1 MYNNRFDSPYCHFVA
16 IKLVGRGPLVYK
28 NRMDNLTIILIALA
42 LAVDAFAVAL
52 ATGVSLCQVS
62 GRQIFRLAFH
72 FGFFQAMMNIIGWG
86 AGLTVRTLLESIDH
100 WLAFGLL
107 ALVALKMLKDAIGG
121 REEEAEK
128 VDPTRGYTLV
138 MLSVATSIDSL
149 AVGLSFSVLNVSI
162 WMPAAVIGLVATLL
176 TFLGLKL
183 GCLLGSA
190 SRLGS
195 KAEIGGGLVLLG
207 IGLHIL
213 HQHGVF

>member
-1 MYNNRFDSPYCHFVA
+1 ME
-16 IKLVGRGPLVYK
+16 IW
-28 NRMDNLTIILIALA
+28 TIILIALA

-52 ATGVSLCQVS
+52 ASGVSLCQVS
-62 GRQIFRLAFH
+62 GRQTFRLAFH
-72 FGFFQAMMNIIGWG
+72 FGLFQAMMNIIGWT
-86 AGLTVRTLLESIDH
+86 AGLTVRTLLESLDH

-107 ALVALKMLKDAIGG
+107 SLVAAKMIKDAVVG

-128 VDPTRGYTLV
+128 IDPTKGYTLV

-162 WMPAAVIGLVATLL
+162 WLPAAIIGAVATFM
-176 TFLGLKL
+176 TIMGLKL

-190 SRLGS
+190 SRIGS
-195 KAEIGGGLVLLG
+195 RAEIAGGLVLLG
-207 IGLHIL
+207 IGLNIL

>member
-1 MYNNRFDSPYCHFVA
+1 
-16 IKLVGRGPLVYK
+16 
-28 NRMDNLTIILIALA
+28 MDLWTIILIAVA

-52 ATGVSLCQVS
+52 ASGVSLCQVS
-62 GRQIFRLAFH
+62 GRQIFRLSFH
-72 FGFFQAMMNIIGWG
+72 FGLFQAMMNIIGWG
-86 AGLTVRTLLESIDH
+86 AGLTVRTLLASIDH

-107 ALVALKMLKDAIGG
+107 ALVAIKMIKDAAVG

-128 VDPTRGYTLV
+128 IDPTRGYTLV

-162 WMPAAVIGLVATLL
+162 WLPAAIIGIVATLL
-176 TFLGLKL
+176 TVLGLKL

-190 SRLGS
+190 SRIGAR
-195 KAEIGGGLVLLG
+195 AEIAGGLVLLG
-207 IGLHIL
+207 IGFNIL

>member
-1 MYNNRFDSPYCHFVA
+1 ME
-16 IKLVGRGPLVYK
+16 IW
-28 NRMDNLTIILIALA
+28 TIILIALA

-52 ATGVSLCQVS
+52 ASGVSLCQVS
-62 GRQIFRLAFH
+62 GRQTFRLAFH
-72 FGFFQAMMNIIGWG
+72 FGLFQAMMNIVGWA
-86 AGLTVRTLLESIDH
+86 AGLTVRTLLESLDH

-107 ALVALKMLKDAIGG
+107 ALVAAKMIKDAVVG

-128 VDPTRGYTLV
+128 IDPTKGYTLV

-162 WMPAAVIGLVATLL
+162 WLPAAIIGAVATLM
-176 TFLGLKL
+176 TIMGLKL

-190 SRLGS
+190 SRIGS
-195 KAEIGGGLVLLG
+195 RAEIAGGLVLLG
-207 IGLHIL
+207 IGLNIL